1 MKNFNEYVLDWF
13 EEYLDAHRE
22 QQDIIND
29 LFEEMGYDENGDL
42 DEGETKLEYLQ
53 SLDDADIIYQKLFG
67 YGKTVEFV
75 DDLPDT
81 ETFLTEMLLQC
92 TDTDEYSFIKGFVE
106 DMSVHAAGY
115 NNPVGFFKDLA
126 YGGCISGMIGMLIY
140 NSDCKSLYIQ
150 HIDSLEAYKEE
161 LESEMG
167 EPIQN
172 TRHLPHY
179 TFVCWLCY
187 EELGHNIG
195 RVLFPDTI

>member
-1 MKNFNEYVLDWF
+1 MKDFNEYVLEWF
-13 EEYLDAHRE
+13 ATYLDNHQE
-22 QQDIIND
+22 QQDVIDD
-29 LFEEMGYDENGDL
+29 LFEEMGYEDKNL
-42 DEGETKLEYLQ
+42 DEDETKLEHLQ

-67 YGKTVEFV
+67 FNKTIEFV

-81 ETFLTEMLLQC
+81 ETFLMEMFLQC
-92 TDTDEYSFIKGFVE
+92 VNADEYSFIKDFVE
-106 DMSVHAAGY
+106 DMSTHAVEY
-115 NNPVGFFKDLA
+115 NSPVSFFKDLA
-126 YGGCISGMIGMLIY
+126 YGGCSSGLIGMLVY
-140 NSDCKSLYIQ
+140 NNDCKSLYIQ

-161 LESEMG
+161 LEDEMG

-172 TRHLPHY
+172 TQHLPHY